1 LERTVENEVVGK
13 QSLSL
18 SLQTKIYKKLFQN
31 ALSKMKLGSMKI
43 VDPDG
48 TAVLYG
54 DTTKQYE
61 SFNSAHILVKSY
73 DFYRK
78 SVYYGDIGFAESYL
92 DGDWETENIS
102 EVISWFILNV
112 EDSPNLSGTKKSSR
126 RLRLFN
132 FFNRLYHN
140 SRANTVTG
148 SKKNIVDHYDLGNHF
163 YKLFLDE
170 TMTYSSAYFKT
181 NKETLEEAQILKYD
195 ALCQKIKLNSSH
207 HLLEIGSGW
216 GGFSTYA
223 ASKYGCKVTT
233 VTISDEQFKYA
244 KDLIHKKGLENQI
257 DIQLCDY
264 RYIQGKYDRIVSIE
278 MLEAVGH
285 NYFETYFAKC
295 NEVLKKNGVIGLQY
309 ITCPDSRYEQ
319 FRTGIDFIQKYIFP
333 GSLLPSIGRINEA
346 INRTSNLFLF
356 HLEDMGLYYAKT
368 LKLWL
373 DGFDKNIGKV
383 RELGFDEKFIRT
395 WRYYLS
401 YCNAAFKMRNISVV
415 QAVYTRPNNMEI

>member
-1 LERTVENEVVGK
+1 
-13 QSLSL
+13 
-18 SLQTKIYKKLFQN
+18 
-31 ALSKMKLGSMKI
+31 MKLGSMKI

>member
-1 LERTVENEVVGK
+1 MERTVENEVVGK